1 MSLFLLLAANAQAQ
15 PHYSQVL
22 QYAEKHNPTLQAA
35 TKRAEAEKTAA
46 HLGTLLPNPEIG
58 AAYYWGDPAEIG
70 KRWDMHVTQSFDM
83 PSVMIRKARLRN
95 LEEQA
100 AELNYQLV
108 RTNLLLEIQHQQ
120 LAILHKYLAIG
131 KHQKHYRI
139 VLCLLFG
146 PTNLLFP
153 SILMNLFLAISE
165 TF

>member
-1 MSLFLLLAANAQAQ
+1 MQHRHHNHIPITCVMSLFLLLAANAQAQ

-46 HLGTLLPNPEIG
+46 HLGALLPDPEIG

-108 RTNLLLEIQHQQ
+108 RTNLLLEIQEMCADWIYDTKVM
-120 LAILHKYLAIG
+120 LP
-131 KHQKHYRI
+131 
-139 VLCLLFG
+139 V
-146 PTNLLFP
+146 
-153 SILMNLFLAISE
+153 SI
-165 TF
+165 